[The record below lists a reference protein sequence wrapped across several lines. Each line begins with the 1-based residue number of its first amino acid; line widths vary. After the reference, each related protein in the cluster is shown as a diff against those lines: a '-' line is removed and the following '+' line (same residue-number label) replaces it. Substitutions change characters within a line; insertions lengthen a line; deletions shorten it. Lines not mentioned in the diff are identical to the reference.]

1 MEFVLVGLN
10 PGWNGSFSTI
20 KMGTG
25 LHKRLVMHSTNKHQP
40 NIRHHTMNTT
50 ILKINDIRQFMK
62 NSRLRKIFR
71 PQRDKVRETGDKCM
85 MRRFM
90 ICAAHQIQST

>member
-1 MEFVLVGLN
+1 M
-10 PGWNGSFSTI
+10 
-20 KMGTG
+20 
-25 LHKRLVMHSTNKHQP
+25 
-40 NIRHHTMNTT
+40 NITV
-50 ILKINDIRQFMK
+50 IKINDIRQFMK

-71 PQRDKVRETGDKCM
+71 PQMDKVRWNGNKCR

>member
-1 MEFVLVGLN
+1 
-10 PGWNGSFSTI
+10 
-20 KMGTG
+20 
-25 LHKRLVMHSTNKHQP
+25 
-40 NIRHHTMNTT
+40 MNTT
-50 ILKINDIRQFMK
+50 ILKINYIRQFMK
-62 NSRLRKIFR
+62 KSRLRKIFR